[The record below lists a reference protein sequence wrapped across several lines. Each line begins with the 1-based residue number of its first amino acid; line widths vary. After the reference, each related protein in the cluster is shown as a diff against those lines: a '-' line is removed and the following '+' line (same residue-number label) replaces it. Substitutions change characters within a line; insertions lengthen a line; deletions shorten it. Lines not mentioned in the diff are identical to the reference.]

1 MRFDKIKGTLVDFN
15 VLEHVLDDSQ
25 HLASWQ
31 LELRK
36 HNDDPLELDELIL
49 HVQKA
54 GAVDDAKCARELRR
68 SFTDRTEIQPNRIVF
83 HDREEMTELLGV
95 GAKLKEEKIVDHRP
109 GATQSPTAPTETH
122 GRDARATMEV
132 EA

>member
-1 MRFDKIKGTLVDFN
+1 MDFN

-25 HLASWQ
+25 NLASWQ

-54 GAVDDAKCARELRR
+54 GAIDDAKCARELRR
-68 SFTDRTEIQPNRIVF
+68 SFIDRTEIQPNRIVF
-83 HDREEMTELLGV
+83 HDGEEMTELLGV
-95 GAKLKEEKIVDHRP
+95 GAKLKEDKIVDHRP
-109 GATQSPTAPTETH
+109 GTNGTPSAKPEPH
-122 GRDARATMEV
+122 GQAARATTEV